1 MSANPVTQ
9 QTAMGELAQDVLAIY
24 PAARGPGP
32 ILGPMVKVPQFLFS
46 CAPSFLSQNGLPD
59 NVQGVAGLG
68 HEPISLPNQLASHF
82 GLQRQFTMC
91 LSRYPSSNGA
101 ILFGDAPNNYHN
113 KNNFNIF
120 SNMAYTTLSTTQQGE
135 YRVHVTSIR
144 INNQHSVIP
153 VTPSMLTSYP
163 EGVMGATMISTAIP
177 YTTLHHTVYE
187 AFSQVF
193 AKQFSR
199 QAQVNAVGPFGLCFD
214 SKSING
220 KVPSVDFVMDRPDVV
235 WRISGENL
243 MVQPQHGVSC
253 LAFVNGGLKPRA
265 AIVIGNRQLEETLL
279 MFDLARSKLGFTTS
293 FSSHGMKCADIFDFS
308 HAP

>member
-24 PAARGPGP
+24 PAAHGPGP
-32 ILGPMVKVPQFLFS
+32 NLGPMVKVPQFLFS
-46 CAPSFLSQNGLPD
+46 CAPSFLTQKGLPN

-101 ILFGDAPNNYHN
+101 ILFGDALNNYKN
-113 KNNFNIF
+113 NNFNIF
-120 SNMAYTTLSTTQQGE
+120 SNMAYTPLSTTQEGE
-135 YRVHVTSIR
+135 YRVHVSSIR
-144 INNQHSVIP
+144 INNQHSVVP
-153 VTPSMLTSYP
+153 VTPSMLTSSP
-163 EGVMGATMISTAIP
+163 DGVMGETMISTAIP

-193 AKQFSR
+193 AKQFPR
-199 QAQVNAVGPFGLCFD
+199 QAQVKNGVGPFGLCFD
-214 SKSING
+214 SKRING
-220 KVPSVDFVMDRPDVV
+220 KVSSVDFVMDRSNVV

-243 MVQPQHGVSC
+243 MVQPQNGVSC

-265 AIVIGNRQLEETLL
+265 AIVIGNRQLEENLL
-279 MFDLARSKLGFTTS
+279 MFDLARSRLGFTSS
-293 FSSHGMKCADIFDFS
+293 FSSHGMKCGDLFDFN